1 MILQSIKHKAVPQI
15 IDHSIR
21 KQPIGSLKEYNA
33 SNVYSQCSTIK
44 VFALNINIFGTVES
58 RK

>member
-21 KQPIGSLKEYNA
+21 KQPIGDLKEYNA
-33 SNVYSQCSTIK
+33 SNVNSQRSHK
-44 VFALNINIFGTVES
+44 KGAHF
-58 RK
+58 

>member
-33 SNVYSQCSTIK
+33 SNIYSQCRTRK
-44 VFALNINIFGTVES
+44 VLTFNIYIFGTVES